1 MTSLT
6 RAALLLGRFLSGA
19 LAQLLVCLEVRCD
32 TYVTRCHENITI
44 IMSRSNQV
52 CSYRD
57 LNYISLAMVTAATM
71 VSFLLPP
78 VSSTIYF
85 HTGEQS
91 GVDIYL

>member
-1 MTSLT
+1 MS
-6 RAALLLGRFLSGA
+6 
-19 LAQLLVCLEVRCD
+19 Q
-32 TYVTRCHENITI
+32 YCHEHTTVI
-44 IMSRSNQV
+44 SRSNQV

>member
-19 LAQLLVCLEVRCD
+19 LAQLLVCLQVLSRD
-32 TYVTRCHENITI
+32 VTRTSPYVI
-44 IMSRSNQV
+44 ISRSNQV

-57 LNYISLAMVTAATM
+57 LNYISLAMVTAATT

-91 GVDIYL
+91 GVYIKIQLS

>member
-1 MTSLT
+1 
-6 RAALLLGRFLSGA
+6 
-19 LAQLLVCLEVRCD
+19 
-32 TYVTRCHENITI
+32 
-44 IMSRSNQV
+44 MSRSNQV

-85 HTGEQS
+85 HTGEE
-91 GVDIYL
+91 